1 VSSDNSNLWMNSS
14 HLLLLYNLL
23 VYCLTEYFSLV
34 NLYTQVTRS
43 VDTASGQLSS
53 QEQKTVDAIVK
64 AR

>member
-1 VSSDNSNLWMNSS
+1 MTIVEQSGGQY
-14 HLLLLYNLL
+14 HVLLIIADG
-23 VYCLTEYFSLV
+23 
-34 NLYTQVTRS
+34 QVTRS